1 MLNLIKGTVKHSV
14 IYGLGNIGL
23 KIMGLVLLPLYTDT
37 SILSTEDYGTI
48 GLLEATSMLVVAF
61 FSISLSTAML
71 RWCSVEKDD
80 MQRKSIIFTAFIIS
94 LVLALILNA
103 ISQPFTRS
111 ITLIFFETSA
121 NQIYF
126 QMLFISAAIDILNMV
141 ILDLIRYR
149 EKSLF
154 YIVIIGLKILLVVGL
169 NFYFLKSEHMGVKGV
184 ILAQMIGSAFFFLIA
199 MRLLVKNFIPVIN
212 FRIAGEM
219 IVYSFPLM
227 FSYTSVLLLNF
238 SDRYILEKI
247 KGLTDVGIYTL
258 GYRLASVVYMFVITP
273 FQMGFIPI
281 AFKMFDKEEAPRFFK
296 KTLTYYIFVMLMAVL
311 AASLFSK
318 EIIILFSSSQDYY
331 IAYTLV
337 PLIAFAFVFKG
348 VQTIMS
354 LGFHYVKKTFKIA
367 YIVIIAATINIGL
380 NFLLIPTMG
389 FYGSAL
395 ATIISSIIIV
405 VLIYYYSQKYYPV
418 QYEMYKILLMFIVA
432 IGLYMLSWLFSDVN
446 IIISLILKSVLFLSF
461 PIVLYFVKF
470 YEPIEIERIKG
481 AWKKW
486 RNIRNLKSN
495 IKKIKIH

>member
-1 MLNLIKGTVKHSV
+1 
-14 IYGLGNIGL
+14 
-23 KIMGLVLLPLYTDT
+23 MGLVLLPLYTNT

-80 MQRKSIIFTAFIIS
+80 KQRKSIIFTAFIIS
-94 LVLALILNA
+94 LVVALLLNA
-103 ISQPFTRS
+103 ISQPFTKQ
-111 ITLIFFETSA
+111 ITLLFKTPVD
-121 NQIYF
+121 QIYF
-126 QMLFISAAIDILNMV
+126 QLLFISAAIDILNMV
-141 ILDLIRYR
+141 VLDLIRYR

-154 YIVIIGLKILLVVGL
+154 YIVIIALKIILVVGL
-169 NFYFLKSEHMGVKGV
+169 NFYFLKYEQMGVKGV
-184 ILAQMIGSAFFFLIA
+184 ILAQLIGSAFFFIMA
-199 MRLLVKNFIPVIN
+199 IRLLIKNMIPVIN
-212 FRIAGEM
+212 FRIAKEM
-219 IVYSFPLM
+219 IIYSFPLM

-238 SDRYILEKI
+238 SDRYILEKL

-354 LGFHYVKKTFKIA
+354 LGFHYVKKTSKIA

-389 FYGSAL
+389 IYGSAL

-418 QYEMYKILLMFIVA
+418 QYEMYKIFLMFIVS
-432 IGLYMLSWLFSDVN
+432 IGLYLMSWLFADVN
-446 IIISLILKSVLFLSF
+446 IVLSIILKSVLFLLF
-461 PIVLYFVKF
+461 PVILYFVKF
-470 YEPIEIERIKG
+470 YEPVEIERIKG

-486 RNIRNLKSN
+486 SKLGKLKSN
-495 IKKIKIH
+495 ISNIKIR